1 MSDLKK
7 YDRKLKMAK
16 AKFWRTVVNNP
27 LYPKPEELS
36 LVVIARV
43 AGQPSLANSSLTNED
58 TYAWFM
64 DNKHNKDMLE
74 AGSEYA
80 IGRLIDIILDTDAGP
95 KEAVT
100 TANQVAAAKILLDMA
115 GYSPQKSAKVEF
127 KDKEIG
133 DLDEDQL
140 EEFIRKRTKQIEE

>member
-1 MSDLKK
+1 
-7 YDRKLKMAK
+7 MAK
-16 AKFWRTVVNNP
+16 AKFWRTVANNP

-36 LVVIARV
+36 LVAIARA
-43 AGQPSLANSSLTNED
+43 AGQPSLAGSRLKDED

-80 IGRLIDIILDTDAGP
+80 IGRLIDIILDPEAGP
-95 KEAVT
+95 REAVT

-115 GYSPQKSAKVEF
+115 GYSPQKSDKVVF

-140 EEFIRKRTKQIEE
+140 EDFIRKRTKAVDDND